1 MGQARLIL
9 GCLNFMYWLQPLFQH
24 MNYDILWFNI
34 QVHNFIC
41 FLCFFN
47 WLLWVV
53 KANPYYANVFTRLKK
68 PCSPM
73 SQEQNLHNLKC
84 RVNWPIID
92 RLPMTE
98 HFGKS
103 FSFFFHFLSD
113 WKCYRSIFPSFTN
126 HLWNEKSK
134 WIAAYEREGGGKCLT
149 MIGFEL
155 LLLVRCHSKTISKMP
170 TK

>member
-1 MGQARLIL
+1 
-9 GCLNFMYWLQPLFQH
+9 MYWLQPWFQH
-24 MNYDILWFNI
+24 MNCDTLWFNI
-34 QVHNFIC
+34 QLHNSIC

-53 KANPYYANVFTRLKK
+53 KDNPYYANVFTRLKK

-92 RLPMTE
+92 HLPMTE

-103 FSFFFHFLSD
+103 FSLFFHFLSD
-113 WKCYRSIFPSFTN
+113 WKCYRNIFPSFTN
-126 HLWNEKSK
+126 HLWNEKTDGLQRMRR
-134 WIAAYEREGGGKCLT
+134 REGGNVWPWLDLNLCCLFVVTQKPYLKCQQ
-149 MIGFEL
+149 
-155 LLLVRCHSKTISKMP
+155 SKCFYNDWAHHC
-170 TK
+170 